1 MDAYLLMK
9 WLHVLSSAV
18 LFGTGLGTAFH
29 MWMTHR
35 RGDVRAIA
43 ATARNVILADWLFT
57 VPSGIV
63 QPATG
68 AALIALGGFD
78 PWAPWLVA
86 TYALY
91 ALALACWL
99 PVMALQYR
107 VARLAAAAGAG
118 DVPLPPAYDRAMR
131 LWFRL
136 GWPAFLA
143 LVAVFALMVS
153 KSLF

>member
-1 MDAYLLMK
+1 MDAYLFVK
-9 WLHVLSSAV
+9 WLHVLSSTL
-18 LFGTGLGTAFH
+18 LFGAGLGTAFH

-35 RGDVRAIA
+35 RGDVCAIA
-43 ATARNVILADWLFT
+43 ATARNAILADWLFT
-57 VPSGIV
+57 VPSGIA
-63 QPATG
+63 QPVTG
-68 AALIALGGFD
+68 AALVILGGFD

-86 TYALY
+86 AYGLYVVALT
-91 ALALACWL
+91 CWL

-107 VARLAAAAGAG
+107 VARLAAAAAARNA
-118 DVPLPPAYDRAMR
+118 PLPPAYDRAMR

-143 LVAVFALMVS
+143 LVAALALMVS

>member
-1 MDAYLLMK
+1 MTLDPYLVLK
-9 WLHVLSSAV
+9 WLHVLSSTL

-29 MWMTHR
+29 MWASHR
-35 RGDVRAIA
+35 RGDPRAIA

-57 VPSGIV
+57 VPSGIA

-68 AALIALGGFD
+68 IALVLLGGFG
-78 PWAPWLVA
+78 PFETWLAA
-86 TYALY
+86 TYVLY
-91 ALALACWL
+91 VVALACWL

-107 VARLAAAAGAG
+107 VARLAAAATART
-118 DVPLPPAYDRAMR
+118 DLPPAYHRAMR

-143 LVAVFALMVS
+143 LVAVFWLMVS
-153 KSLF
+153 KPL